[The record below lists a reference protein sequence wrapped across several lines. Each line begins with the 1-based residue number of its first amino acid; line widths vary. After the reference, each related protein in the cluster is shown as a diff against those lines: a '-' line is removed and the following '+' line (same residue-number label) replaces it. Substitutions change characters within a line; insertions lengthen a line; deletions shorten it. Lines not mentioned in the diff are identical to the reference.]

1 MRTKYGIVGIL
12 TVLTALLMVST
23 VSAVPYTQEQQYV
36 EQQAIAQEQQ
46 DKIQE
51 FMSSPTYTQMREIID
66 EYLSSED
73 QEYISTMV
81 SQFLDETDIP
91 LSDDPI
97 LDLLITIAEV
107 VMLLLGHNLIGQT
120 VAFLITS
127 LAVLPY
133 AIGVGGIFG
142 AADVL
147 ALLFSI
153 LESINWEEVITMFG
167 LLGAFIVALGFVVF
181 ALVVSIIGIPIG
193 AVLMMGGVWITYVME
208 MFDYLFNN
216 MVIIK
221 NQALSQ
227 ALIKQPIGETLN
239 AFFLKQYG
247 AKSAI

>member
-1 MRTKYGIVGIL
+1 MVYRISRNGLRGMCRVHVRVLLWWDGNQSIRTGTIFAEFFVKNSNVRVSKQSHDDWLFETNGGRKMRTKYGIVGIL

-153 LESINWEEVITMFG
+153 LESINWEEVI
-167 LLGAFIVALGFVVF
+167 IH
-181 ALVVSIIGIPIG
+181 
-193 AVLMMGGVWITYVME
+193 
-208 MFDYLFNN
+208 
-216 MVIIK
+216 
-221 NQALSQ
+221 
-227 ALIKQPIGETLN
+227 
-239 AFFLKQYG
+239 FFFY
-247 AKSAI
+247 ARSNTIFS